1 MLTLVSSRTSAAYK
15 QACIETGVDTA
26 DPHGLICLLLDAL
39 HQAVS
44 ASRLAM
50 DNGDI
55 PKKCRQIRIAMRILD
70 EGLNEVLNLRDGGEL
85 ALNLRN
91 LYNYCYNR
99 LLVANIYNDAS
110 ALGEVDRLMTP
121 ISTSWKQ
128 INQPGP
134 AYLRVV

>member
-39 HQAVS
+39 HQAVG
-44 ASRLAM
+44 ASKQAL

-70 EGLNEVLNLRDGGEL
+70 EGLNEVLNLR
-85 ALNLRN
+85 N
-91 LYNYCYNR
+91 LYDYCYNR

>member
-44 ASRLAM
+44 ASQLAM
-50 DNGDI
+50 DDGDI
-55 PKKCRQIRIAMRILD
+55 PKKCRHIRIAMRILD
-70 EGLNEVLNLRDGGEL
+70 EGLNDALNLRDGGEL

-91 LYNYCYNR
+91 LYDYCYNR

-110 ALGEVDRLMTP
+110 ALGEVDRLITP
-121 ISTSWKQ
+121 IANSWKQ
-128 INQPGP
+128 INRPGP